1 MIQPLLEVR
10 DLSKFFVTARSLL
23 GAPRVVLR
31 AVENVDFAVA
41 AGETLGLVGET
52 GCGKST
58 VARTIV
64 GLYAPTAGQ
73 VLFRGQDIHAALA
86 GPDASAVRRRVQMI
100 FQDPYA
106 SLNPRMTVGD
116 IVGEPLDIHNLAA
129 GSERRD
135 RILHLLEQVGLSPE
149 HASRFPHEFSGGQRQ
164 RVGIARALAAGPE
177 FLACDEPIS
186 ALDVSIQA
194 QVVNL
199 LQELQEK
206 YGLTYLFVAHDLSM
220 IKHISRRVAVMY
232 LGTLVEVAP
241 VGELYAN
248 PLHPYTQALLSA
260 IPIPDPAVEK
270 GRRRII
276 LGGDV
281 PSPLDPPAGCKFH
294 TRCPRAFDRCRSEV
308 PVLTAYGDHQVA
320 CHLVTK

>member
-1 MIQPLLEVR
+1 MSAALIEVR
-10 DLSKFFVTARSLL
+10 NLSKFFVTARSLL
-23 GAPRVVLR
+23 GTPRAVVR
-31 AVENVDFAVA
+31 AVEEVSFSVA

-58 VARTIV
+58 VARTLV
-64 GLYAPTAGQ
+64 GLYAPMAGE
-73 VLFRGQDIHAALA
+73 VLFRGQDVHAALA
-86 GPDASAVRRRVQMI
+86 GPDGALFRRRIQMI

-116 IVGEPLDIHNLAA
+116 IVGEPLDVHGLAA
-129 GSERRD
+129 GGERRE
-135 RILHLLEQVGLSPE
+135 RIMGLLSQVGLSPE
-149 HASRFPHEFSGGQRQ
+149 HANRFPHEFSGGQRQ

-177 FLACDEPIS
+177 FLVCDEPIS

-199 LQELQEK
+199 LQELQEE

-232 LGTLVEVAP
+232 LGTLAEVAP
-241 VGELYAN
+241 VDELYAN
-248 PLHPYTQALLSA
+248 PQHPYTQALLSA
-260 IPIPDPAVEK
+260 IPIPDPEVEK
-270 GRRRII
+270 DRRRIM

-281 PSPLDPPAGCKFH
+281 PSPLNPPPGCKFH
-294 TRCPRAFDRCRSEV
+294 TRCPLAFDRCRREIPPLV
-308 PVLTAYGDHQVA
+308 DRGGHFVA
-320 CHLVTK
+320 CHLVNK

>member
-1 MIQPLLEVR
+1 MSALLIEVNN
-10 DLSKFFVTARSLL
+10 LSKFFVTARTLL
-23 GAPRVVLR
+23 GAPHAVVK
-31 AVENVDFAVA
+31 AVENVSFAVA

-58 VARTIV
+58 VARTLV
-64 GLYAPTAGQ
+64 GLYTPTAGE
-73 VLFRGQDIHAALA
+73 VLFRGQDVHVALS
-86 GPDASAVRRRVQMI
+86 GPEGDQFRRRVQMI

-116 IVGEPLDIHNLAA
+116 IVGEPLDIHSLAT

-135 RILHLLEQVGLSPE
+135 RIVHLLGQVGLSAE
-149 HASRFPHEFSGGQRQ
+149 HANRFPHEFSGGQRQ

-177 FLACDEPIS
+177 FLVCDEPIS

-199 LQELQEK
+199 LQDLQAE

-232 LGTLVEVAP
+232 LGTLAEIAP
-241 VGELYAN
+241 VDELYTN
-248 PLHPYTQALLSA
+248 PQHPYTQALLSA
-260 IPIPDPAVEK
+260 IPIPDPMVEK
-270 GRRRII
+270 GRRRVI

-281 PSPLDPPAGCKFH
+281 PSPLNPPPGCKFH
-294 TRCPRAFDRCRSEV
+294 TRCPRAFDRCRSET
-308 PVLTAYGDHQVA
+308 PPLLAHGDHFVA
-320 CHLVTK
+320 CHLVNG

>member
-1 MIQPLLEVR
+1 M
-10 DLSKFFVTARSLL
+10 
-23 GAPRVVLR
+23 GAPRAIVR
-31 AVENVDFAVA
+31 AVEDVSFAVD

-58 VARTIV
+58 VARTLV
-64 GLYAPTAGQ
+64 GLYSPTAGEA
-73 VLFRGQDIHAALA
+73 LFRGQDVHAALA
-86 GPDASAVRRRVQMI
+86 GPDAAVFRRRIQMI

-116 IVGEPLDIHNLAA
+116 IVGEPLDVHNLAT
-129 GSERRD
+129 GIERRE
-135 RILHLLEQVGLSPE
+135 RIMRLLDQVGLSPE
-149 HASRFPHEFSGGQRQ
+149 HANRFPHEFSGGQRQ

-177 FLACDEPIS
+177 FLICDEPIS

-199 LQELQEK
+199 LQELQQE

-232 LGTLVEVAP
+232 LGTLAEVAP
-241 VGELYAN
+241 VDELYAN
-248 PLHPYTQALLSA
+248 PQHPYTQALLSA
-260 IPIPDPAVEK
+260 IPIPDPQVEK

-281 PSPLDPPAGCKFH
+281 PSPLNPPPGCKFH
-294 TRCPRAFDRCRSEV
+294 TRCPRAFARCRSEV
-308 PVLTAYGDHQVA
+308 PLLLAHGDHFVA
-320 CHLVTK
+320 CHLVNE